1 MINTNYNS
9 SFPSQ
14 VVSNAE
20 KASLEYGEMVGRAIE
35 GEWFGSTRSANNR
48 FITNF
53 NNFHSLRLYAR
64 GEQPIQKYKD
74 VKLNQ
79 QGITKNST
87 SSRKVSSKG
96 SGETRRNSAA
106 G

>member
-53 NNFHSLRLYAR
+53 KR
-64 GEQPIQKYKD
+64 PD
-74 VKLNQ
+74 
-79 QGITKNST
+79 
-87 SSRKVSSKG
+87 
-96 SGETRRNSAA
+96 
-106 G
+106 